1 MKAHISLAATLLLLG
16 SLLVVNSTYIHAK
29 ALFAQILI
37 EHAWQRTQ
45 AGEDKATPWHWADTW
60 PVARLSVKSRDL
72 ELYVLSGATGAPLAF
87 GPGHYAGTALPG
99 SAGTS
104 VIAGHRD
111 THFSFM
117 QTLGIGDELLI
128 ENRQKQ
134 TIRYRV
140 IEKEIFDSRQQSLL
154 INNDENLLKLIT
166 CYPFDA
172 VAPGGALRFV
182 ITARPV

>member
-1 MKAHISLAATLLLLG
+1 M
-16 SLLVVNSTYIHAK
+16 
-29 ALFAQILI
+29 
-37 EHAWQRTQ
+37 
-45 AGEDKATPWHWADTW
+45 
-60 PVARLSVKSRDL
+60 ARLRVENRGL

-99 SAGTS
+99 TAGTS

-111 THFSFM
+111 THFRFM
-117 QTLGIGDELLI
+117 QTVGIGDELLI

-140 IEKEIFDSRQQSLL
+140 IEREIFDSTQQKLV